1 MNMEVMLGSNASEN
15 YELVKIFTVRQYFA
29 HWMIVFVGYIGYIL
43 KKTLNLLKP
52 VKCIGVGSMHPKKFK
67 KSSPVYKFIV
77 QKNFE

>member
-1 MNMEVMLGSNASEN
+1 
-15 YELVKIFTVRQYFA
+15 
-29 HWMIVFVGYIGYIL
+29 MIVFVGYIGYIL